1 MIILKKILLFILIIF
16 ISLSYSCGLYY
27 DYDDTATYD
36 TYNYSHTD
44 ADNEVIDGSTIGN
57 ADNEKISVNNAGAGD
72 KITMK
77 TDSGTGNGSSTEAGS
92 GNNAGATG
100 TEGTDINGITSGLRD
115 GVNDELDAVSSDSAL
130 IVKEVIDGDTIILS
144 DGRRVRLIGINTPEH
159 GMYFYEEA
167 KEALE
172 IIVLGKKVLL
182 EKDVSERDQYGR
194 LLRYVY
200 MGDLFVNLEML
211 KRGFANV
218 YTYPPDVKYMNEFL
232 EAERYAREN
241 NLGLWLKSDSASVEI
256 YINYDAPGNDNINLN
271 GEYVMIR
278 NTGKEIIDIYGWTIK
293 DSATSIYKFGRY
305 LFKPGEIIYLFTGSG
320 KDGEGK
326 FYWGSPKPVWNNK
339 HDTLYLRDR
348 DGLLVEIY
356 DY

>member
-1 MIILKKILLFILIIF
+1 MIVLKKIFLFILIIF

-27 DYDDTATYD
+27 DYDNTATYD
-36 TYNYSHTD
+36 TYNNSHTGT
-44 ADNEVIDGSTIGN
+44 DNKAIDGSMIGN
-57 ADNEKISVNNAGAGD
+57 ADNEKIDIDKRGAGD
-72 KITMK
+72 EIIQE
-77 TDSGTGNGSSTEAGS
+77 TDNRTGNVNSSES
-92 GNNAGATG
+92 ENGNNIGAAGVESA
-100 TEGTDINGITSGLRD
+100 DVDNITSGLRE
-115 GVNDELDAVSSDSAL
+115 GINDELNAISSDSAL
-130 IVKEVIDGDTIILS
+130 AVKEVIDGDTIILS

-172 IIVLGKKVLL
+172 MIVLGKKVFL
-182 EKDVSERDQYGR
+182 EKDVSEKDQYGR

-200 MGDLFVNLEML
+200 LGDLFVNMEMV

-293 DSATSIYKFGRY
+293 DSATSTYKFGRY
-305 LFKPGEIIYLFTGSG
+305 LFKPGEVIRLFTGSG
-320 KDGEGK
+320 EDSEGK
-326 FYWGSPKPVWNNK
+326 FYWGSSKPVWNNK
-339 HDTLYLRDR
+339 HDTLYLRDK
-348 DGLLVEIY
+348 DGLLIEIY